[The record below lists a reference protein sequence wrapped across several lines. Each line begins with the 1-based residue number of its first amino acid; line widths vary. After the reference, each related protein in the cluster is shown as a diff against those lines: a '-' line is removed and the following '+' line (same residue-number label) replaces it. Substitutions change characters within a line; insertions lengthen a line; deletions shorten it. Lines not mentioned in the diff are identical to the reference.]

1 MSNES
6 NTVAPGVGLDVG
18 TMNFICA
25 RNNGSGGFETKVMRD
40 AFIDLELE
48 SKKTLKMSQ
57 VDFIVVSDQL
67 IVLGEPALQMANL
80 FKREVRRPLSK
91 GVVAPGELKSHIV
104 LDNLV
109 YSILGEAPTEKEH
122 CYYSVPAEPI
132 DLQDQDI
139 AYHTEV
145 FQKVIEARGYT
156 AHPMNEAMAIVYS
169 QCASSNY
176 SGLAISF
183 GAGLCNVAL
192 SFRAIMGANFSIA
205 RGGGDWIDTHSA
217 KAVGSTA
224 SRMCAI
230 KERGEFNLSNPPKNN
245 PEIEAIALYVRT
257 LIHNCLEDIA
267 KKVMRDHS
275 GIDLSDPIPI
285 VLAGGTTLAKG
296 FLDIFKEEFLKVKA
310 KGFPLRISDI
320 RLAQD
325 QMNAVAQGLL
335 VLANQE
341 YD

>member
-6 NTVAPGVGLDVG
+6 NKSYGVGLDVG
-18 TMNFICA
+18 TMNFVCA
-25 RNNGSGGFETKVMRD
+25 RYTGQGVDIQVMRD
-40 AFIDLELE
+40 AFLDLEVE

-57 VDFIVVSDQL
+57 VSFMELPDQL

-91 GVVAPGELKSHIV
+91 GLVSPGELRAHVI
-104 LDNLV
+104 LNTLIF
-109 YSILGEAPTEKEH
+109 SILKEPAVDGEH

-132 DLQDQDI
+132 DLPGQDV

-145 FQKVIEARGYT
+145 FRKIIEGHGYT
-156 AHPMNEAMAIVYS
+156 AHPMNEAMAIIYS
-169 QCASSNY
+169 QCASTNY

-192 SFRAIMGANFSIA
+192 SFRTMMGASFSIA
-205 RGGGDWIDTHSA
+205 RGGGDWIDEHSA
-217 KAVGSTA
+217 KAVGSTS
-224 SRMCAI
+224 SRMCSI
-230 KERGEFNLSNPPKNN
+230 KERGEFNLSDPPKDS
-245 PEIEAIALYVRT
+245 PDAEAIALYVRN
-257 LIHNCLEDIA
+257 LIHNCLTDIA
-267 KKVMRDHS
+267 KKVRKDQS
-275 GIDLSDPIPI
+275 GIDLTESIPI

-296 FLDIFKEEFLKVKA
+296 FLDLFKEEFDKEQA
-310 KGFPLRISDI
+310 KGFPLKISEV

-325 QMNAVAQGLL
+325 QMSAVSQGLL